1 MDLRPLSVDLC
12 IAYEKKEINALMEPL
27 DRVRQRRLMGPALT
41 EIIAHAESYP
51 DTDEALLVEQLRSVL
66 AAVET
71 PVDRLLARYPRLA
84 RRDRIVCDV
93 TAARLGGSARRIA
106 TARPSRR

>member
-1 MDLRPLSVDLC
+1 MDLRPPSVDLC
-12 IAYEKKEINALMEPL
+12 IVHEKKEIIALMEPFG
-27 DRVRQRRLMGPALT
+27 RVRQRRLMGPALT

-84 RRDRIVCDV
+84 PRDRILSDV
-93 TAARLGGSARRIA
+93 TAARLGGSAMRIA
-106 TARPSRR
+106 TVGSSRR